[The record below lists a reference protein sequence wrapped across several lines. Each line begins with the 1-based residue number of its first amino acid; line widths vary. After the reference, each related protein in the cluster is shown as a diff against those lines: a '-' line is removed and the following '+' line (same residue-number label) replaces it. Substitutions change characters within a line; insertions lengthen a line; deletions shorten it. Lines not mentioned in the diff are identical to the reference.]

1 MLEEII
7 TSWNPV
13 AQRISGFTAG
23 EMAGRTILR
32 LVHLFP
38 TPRAGASGQ
47 YNSDIETH
55 RMKNTLFKFL
65 CLEDSAEDLQLIVE
79 ALRADGLTHEVMD
92 ARTQKEFQAALN
104 QTRFDLIIS
113 DFSMP
118 SYNGMAA
125 LAAAQKAQPETPF
138 LFVSGTIGEERVVES
153 LKSGATDYVL
163 KTHLKRL
170 GPAVRRALHEA
181 RERTGRRKAEDSL
194 KESEARFRQLAENID
209 EVFWLTD
216 TQKGVMLYVNPAYE
230 KIWGRTRA
238 SLYQDPHGWLEAI
251 HPEDRERIREAVV
264 TRQTKGGYDETYRIV
279 RPDGS
284 IRWIRDRA
292 CPIHEES
299 GEVYR
304 VVGTAEDITEQ
315 RSLEERYRQAQ
326 KMEAIGQLAG
336 GVAHDFNNLLTVMLG
351 NTELVL
357 MRADRLDAETCENLK
372 QVVDAARRAA
382 NLTRQLLAFSRK
394 QVLQPQTLN
403 LNELVANLVKLLDRV
418 ISEDIQLQCN
428 YSAQAAFVHADPG
441 MMEQVLMN
449 LVVNARDAMPA
460 GGKLV
465 IGTEMV
471 SFNEDT
477 ARMHPEARRGE
488 FACLTVSDTGSGI
501 APEHIARLFEPFFTT
516 KESGKGTGLGLATVY
531 GIVKQHLGW
540 VEVAS
545 RPGAGS
551 TFKVFLP
558 ATQKPMVVRAESGP
572 EAAPRGGTETILLVE
587 DDLPVQLLTRRALE
601 AFGYRVLEASSG
613 PEALEIWRQRAGEID
628 LLLTDNVMPGGIV
641 GRSLAEMLR
650 KDRPGLK
657 VIYISGYSPDQPG
670 KQAKPRSKHGT
681 EFLQK
686 PYRSTLLMESVRRCL
701 DHH

>member
-1 MLEEII
+1 
-7 TSWNPV
+7 
-13 AQRISGFTAG
+13 
-23 EMAGRTILR
+23 
-32 LVHLFP
+32 
-38 TPRAGASGQ
+38 
-47 YNSDIETH
+47 
-55 RMKNTLFKFL
+55 MKNTTFKLL
-65 CLEDSAEDLQLIVE
+65 CLEDSAEDRQLIAESLQV
-79 ALRADGLTHEVMD
+79 DGLTYETTD

-104 QTRFDLIIS
+104 QSRFDLIIS
-113 DFSMP
+113 DFSIP
-118 SYNGMAA
+118 SYNGMSA

-138 LFVSGTIGEERVVES
+138 LFVSGTFGEERAVES
-153 LKSGATDYVL
+153 LKAGATDYVL

-170 GPAVRRALHEA
+170 GPAVRRALREA
-181 RERTGRRKAEDSL
+181 RERTGRRKAEESL
-194 KESEARFRQLAENID
+194 QESEARFRQLAENID

-216 TQKGVMLYVNPAYE
+216 TRKSAVLYINPAYE
-230 KIWGRTRA
+230 KIWGRTCE
-238 SLYQDPHGWLEAI
+238 SLYRNPQNWLEAI
-251 HPEDRERIREAVV
+251 HPEDRERIREAVA
-264 TRQTKGGYDETYRIV
+264 TRQTKGGYNETYRIV

-284 IRWIRDRA
+284 VRWIRDRA
-292 CPIHEES
+292 CPIHKES

-326 KMEAIGQLAG
+326 KMEAVGQLAG

-357 MRADRLDAETCENLK
+357 MRPDRLDPEIRESLK

-394 QVLQPQTLN
+394 QVLQPRTLN
-403 LNELVANLVKLLDRV
+403 LNEVVSSLVSMLNRV

-428 YSAQAAFVHADPG
+428 YSAQAAFIQADAG

-449 LVVNARDAMPA
+449 LVVNARDAMPT

-465 IGTEMV
+465 VGTEKV
-471 SFNEDT
+471 SFNGDT
-477 ARMHPEARRGE
+477 SRLHPEARPGE

-516 KESGKGTGLGLATVY
+516 KEPGKGTGLGLATVY

-558 ATQKPMVVRAESGP
+558 ATQTPPVVSAESGP

-587 DDLPVQLLTRRALE
+587 DDMPVRLLTRRALE
-601 AFGYRVLEASSG
+601 AVGYHILEAASG
-613 PEALEIWRQRAGEID
+613 PDALEIWRKRAGEID
-628 LLLTDNVMPGGIV
+628 LLLTDNVMPGGIP
-641 GRSLAEMLR
+641 GGSLAEMLR
-650 KDRPGLK
+650 KERPSLR
-657 VIYISGYSPDQPG
+657 VIYMSGYNQDQPG
-670 KQAKPRSKHGT
+670 KRVKSTGEHGT

-686 PYRSTLLMESVRRCL
+686 PYRSALLMESVRRCL
-701 DHH
+701 DKPEPLGAGKRPRNNQM